1 MIVSQKA
8 ATIWS
13 VLDGSEVGVS
23 RHVDTHTGGS
33 NPTLTTLL
41 ETSKSVFSFW
51 DRDRSLITLLGH
63 F

>member
-41 ETSKSVFSFW
+41 ETSKSVFSF
-51 DRDRSLITLLGH
+51 
-63 F
+63 